1 MSTPFVAPA
10 PQFARRLMNSTA
22 ALALC
27 VFALAGCETSQP
39 PPPAPVQTASAGV
52 LAPLPTSLPGGQLTA
67 VGRRAAELRS
77 QAQRLDQ
84 NVQTHGS
91 TIQQL
96 RASASDI
103 SQRYY
108 STVAAVNARLQTG
121 TTPGNPILRD
131 QWNRANADLETMNA
145 EVGRLSAMS
154 NQVQGDAA
162 QGASILDSVRGAY
175 AQQGA
180 VDDDHRALRQTEDDV
195 SRTMVVIDRMLA
207 ELSDDVRRQ
216 TSYVAQERSNLNAL
230 NIAIT
235 NGALIGPAIG
245 GRPVPLASGGNGA
258 PASGPPRGLRGDASG
273 AVGGRPLVVIRFDRA
288 NPSYESEL
296 YAAVSQAL
304 ARRPGAS
311 FWVVGVASGRGDQ
324 GETAIALAAAR
335 RQAEQVYRSLG
346 SLGVSSDRVRL
357 SQTTSTSA
365 ASNEVHLYVF

>member
-1 MSTPFVAPA
+1 MSVFVAP
-10 PQFARRLMNSTA
+10 PSPVSRSILNGTA
-22 ALALC
+22 GLALC
-27 VFALAGCETSQP
+27 ALALAGCESTQP
-39 PPPAPVQTASAGV
+39 QQAAPVQTASAGV
-52 LAPLPTSLPGGQLTA
+52 LPPLPTSLPGGQMTA

-77 QAQRLDQ
+77 QGQRLDQ
-84 NVQTHGS
+84 TVQSHAA

-96 RASASDI
+96 RASSVDI

-108 STVAAVNARLQTG
+108 STVASVSARLQTG

-131 QWNRANADLETMNA
+131 QWSRANADLETMNA
-145 EVGRLSAMS
+145 ELGRLSAMS
-154 NQVQGDAA
+154 NQVRGAA
-162 QGASILDSVRGAY
+162 GQGASILDGVRSAY

-180 VDDDHRALRQTEDDV
+180 VDDDHRVLRQTEDDV
-195 SRTMVVIDRMLA
+195 GRTMVVIDRMLA

-216 TSYVAQERSNLNAL
+216 TGYVAQERSNLNAL

-245 GRPVPLASGGNGA
+245 GRPVPMGGGA
-258 PASGPPRGLRGDASG
+258 IGPAASGPPRGLRGDASG

-296 YAAVSQAL
+296 YAAVSQVL
-304 ARRPGAS
+304 ERRPGAT
-311 FWVVGVASGRGDQ
+311 FQIVAVAPSRGDQ

-346 SLGVSSDRVRL
+346 SLGVSGDRVRL
-357 SQTTSTSA
+357 SQTTSASA